1 MFGKRMKLF
10 KLLGFEVRIDA
21 SWLVIAVLVTWS
33 LAAGLFPYMYPGLP
47 RKTYWT
53 MGVAGALGLFVS
65 IIAHE
70 FCHSL
75 VARRFG
81 MPMKGI
87 TLFIFG
93 GVAEMGDEPP
103 SARAE
108 FMMAIVGPLSSLAI
122 GAVSFLIYRGGA
134 AAGWDLPVIGVI
146 YYIAYINF
154 ILAGFNLLPAFPLD
168 GGRVL
173 RSILWGA
180 KDNLRW
186 ATRVSSTI
194 GSAFGIGLIFLGIL
208 QFISGNLIGGVWM
221 FLIGMF
227 LRNAA
232 QMSYQ
237 QLLVRKA
244 LEGEPVSRFMNPQP
258 VTVPDSITV
267 EELVEEY
274 IYKYHYKMFPVMAG
288 ERLAGCITTRQ
299 VKEIPREA
307 WGRETIRDAASPCS
321 ADNSIPPATD
331 AVKALALMNQSGI
344 SRFMVVDH
352 GRLVGVVSLKDL
364 LDFFSLKVELE
375 EQN

>member
-1 MFGKRMKLF
+1 MKLF

-21 SWLVIAVLVTWS
+21 SWIVIAVLVTWS
-33 LAAGLFPYMYPGLP
+33 LAKGAFPAWYPNLAP
-47 RKTYWT
+47 ATYWT
-53 MGVAGALGLFVS
+53 MGVVGALGLFVS
-65 IIAHE
+65 IVAHE

-75 VARRFG
+75 VARKFG

-103 SARAE
+103 TAKAE

-122 GAVSFLIYRGGA
+122 GGCCYLIYHLGLQSH
-134 AAGWDLPVIGVI
+134 WPTPVNAVT
-146 YYIAYINF
+146 YYLFYINL
-154 ILAGFNLLPAFPLD
+154 ILAAFNLLPAFPLD

-180 KDNLRW
+180 KGNLRW
-186 ATRVSSTI
+186 ATRVSSAI
-194 GSAFGIGLIFLGIL
+194 GAAFGIGLIILGVF
-208 QFISGNLIGGVWM
+208 QFISGNIIGGVWM

-244 LEGEPVSRFMNPQP
+244 LEGEPVRRFMNANP
-258 VTVPDSITV
+258 VTVQDSITV
-267 EELVEEY
+267 AQLVEDY

-288 ERLAGCITTRQ
+288 EKLAGCITTRQ

-307 WGRETIRDAASPCS
+307 WDRETIREAASPCS
-321 ADNSIPPATD
+321 PENTISPGTD
-331 AVKALALMNQSGI
+331 AIKALAMMNQSGV
-344 SRFMVVDH
+344 SRLLVVEH
-352 GRLVGVVSLKDL
+352 GRLVGLVTLKDL

-375 EQN
+375 EQD